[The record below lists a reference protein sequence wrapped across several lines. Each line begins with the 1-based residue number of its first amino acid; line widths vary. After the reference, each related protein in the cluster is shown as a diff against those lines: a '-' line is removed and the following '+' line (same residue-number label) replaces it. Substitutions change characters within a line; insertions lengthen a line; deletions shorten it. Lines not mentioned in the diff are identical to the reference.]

1 MDLPVYELRGNG
13 LRVRFKAL
21 QSALIKDSKTP
32 KHQVDVLDDVLT
44 DRIIEVLQNNPKVT
58 QTELAKQLDVPYR
71 SLQRKMD
78 ELKATG
84 RIERI
89 GGKRYGKWVVKA

>member
-13 LRVRFKAL
+13 LRVSFKAL

-32 KHQVDVLDDVLT
+32 KRQIDVLDDVLA
-44 DRIIEVLQNNPKVT
+44 DSIIEVLRNNPRIT
-58 QTELAKQLDVPYR
+58 QTELAKQFDVPYR

-84 RIERI
+84 RIERV
-89 GGKRYGKWVVKA
+89 GGKRYGKWVAKV